1 MSGVVVRVAHRG
13 PLVLRGTLLMWLR
26 GVRPGLLTWVRGAR
40 PRILNQ
46 GTVRIGHRFKA
57 DGLRARI
64 ELGALPGGE
73 LIVGDDVYLNGGVS
87 AVASTR
93 IEIGDHT
100 RIGDHT
106 MLLDSD
112 VHEVEQ
118 GAGVRRAPVRI
129 GRNVWIARNCTILPG
144 VEIGDHS
151 VVAAGSVVTRSV
163 PPRTLVAGVPA
174 RPIRELRADDDWV
187 RS

>member
-13 PLVLRGTLLMWLR
+13 PLVVRGTLLMWLR

-40 PRILNQ
+40 PRIINH
-46 GTVRIGHRFKA
+46 GTVTIGRRFRA

-64 ELGALPGGE
+64 ELGALTDAE
-73 LIVGDDVYLNGGVS
+73 LIIGDDVYLNGGVS
-87 AVASTR
+87 AIASVR

-112 VHEVEQ
+112 IHEVEQ
-118 GAGVRRAPVRI
+118 GAEVRRGPIRI
-129 GRNVWIARNCTILPG
+129 GRNVWIARNCTVLPG

-174 RPIRELRADDDWV
+174 RHVRELRADDDWV